1 MNETHKKSKTSTNPI
16 DSLANHLGT
25 SVKRLNNEIKK
36 NIKDN
41 EVIVTEIASHLL
53 MGKSKKITLKFL
65 QLLKMLLLAVAIC

>member
-36 NIKDN
+36 NINFLD
-41 EVIVTEIASHLL
+41 IA
-53 MGKSKKITLKFL
+53 
-65 QLLKMLLLAVAIC
+65 

>member
-36 NIKDN
+36 NIQDN
-41 EVIVTEIASHLL
+41 EVIVCLL
-53 MGKSKKITLKFL
+53 YTSPSPRDRG
-65 QLLKMLLLAVAIC
+65 

>member
-36 NIKDN
+36 NIGLDISGLEKKLITHADFNDDGDN
-41 EVIVTEIASHLL
+41 DIIVV
-53 MGKSKKITLKFL
+53 KSGQFFIL
-65 QLLKMLLLAVAIC
+65 